1 MKKFIK
7 FSLVNLLTLISVVG
21 LFAFNV
27 SAATVTV
34 SGGSYNVGQTVTVTV
49 NIGNDT
55 PITAAQTT
63 VTYNSSVLTLKSIS
77 NVSSSDYTNNNG
89 TVKIVD
95 DNFSTADK
103 DVTKG
108 SYKLTFTAAAAGNS
122 SIIASVSAVDKNL
135 SKSTSQASAEVV
147 VTTPKPSS
155 NANLASIKI
164 SNGTLSPAFN
174 AKTTNYSVTV
184 KYDVDAITISGSVV
198 DGGATYAGGGT
209 FGLQVGDNQRVLTVT
224 AADGTKK
231 TYTVNIKRM
240 SEQETADAEQAARDA
255 NPLLVIID
263 GVDYTISNDLA
274 GVTLPVGFT
283 QGTATRKESE
293 ITVLN
298 DDGGKYQLCWLL
310 SADGVGAWYVRDEN
324 DNFTRLVYVAV
335 NDKFYIVEELAEFE
349 TLPEGYEFSERTVD
363 GFTLKAIAYTDE
375 NLSDFYILNC
385 YTSGSSAY
393 YRLDTLEGTMQRA
406 ADFDSALELM
416 NKEPE
421 PVQKQSFWQSF
432 KDLSLYG
439 IILFAII
446 GLVIATV
453 IALIVIV
460 IVKIVSSKS
469 KKTFDESDGIMA
481 IDNAFDLNAFDNNF
495 KPFDDNNTD
504 SENSVETVETVNGSE
519 QE

>member
-1 MKKFIK
+1 MKKIAK
-7 FSLVNLLTLISVVG
+7 FLVINLLTLTLIVS
-21 LFAFNV
+21 LFTFNV

-49 NIGNDT
+49 KIGNDT

-77 NVSSSDYTNNNG
+77 NVSSSDYTNSNG
-89 TVKIVD
+89 TIKIVD

-103 DVTKG
+103 DVTSG

-122 SIIASVSAVDKNL
+122 SIIANVSAVDKNL
-135 SKSTSQASAEVV
+135 SKSTSQASAEIT

-184 KYDVDAITISGSVV
+184 KYDVDTITISGSVA
-198 DGGATYAGGGT
+198 DGGATYTGGGT
-209 FGLQVGDNQRVLTVT
+209 FGLEVGDNQRVLTVT

-231 TYTVNIKRM
+231 SYTVNIKRM

-263 GVDYTISNDLA
+263 GDDYTISNDLA
-274 GVTLPVGFT
+274 GVTIPNGFT

-310 SADGVGAWYVRDEN
+310 SADGVGAWYVRDEE
-324 DNFTRLVYVAV
+324 DNFTRLVYISTA
-335 NDKFYIVEELAEFE
+335 DKFYIVEELGELA
-349 TLPEGYEFSERTVD
+349 TLPEGYKFSERAVD
-363 GFTLKAIAYTDE
+363 GFTVKAITYTDE

-385 YTSGSSAY
+385 YTAGTTAY
-393 YRLDTLEGTMQRA
+393 YRLDALEGTMQRA

-421 PVQKQSFWQSF
+421 PVQKQTFWQKF
-432 KDLSLYG
+432 KNLSLYG
-439 IILFAII
+439 IILFAVIA
-446 GLVIATV
+446 LAIATV
-453 IALIVIV
+453 IALIVII
-460 IVKIVSSKS
+460 IVKIVSAKNRR
-469 KKTFDESDGIMA
+469 FDESDGIMA
-481 IDNAFDLNAFDNNF
+481 IDNAFDLNTLDNNF
-495 KPFDDNNTD
+495 VTLDDNNID
-504 SENSVETVETVNGSE
+504 SENSVETIETANGSE